1 MFCLR
6 LDEASL
12 FGAFGPGGIAQ
23 ILFTDGA
30 IFAACA
36 VGVTCFSPS
45 AQYARHAP
53 LLALLH
59 TRRTWGV
66 LEQKQA
72 AGVS

>member
-30 IFAACA
+30 IFAASA
-36 VGVTCFSPS
+36 VGGIENGVFDV
-45 AQYARHAP
+45 AAGELER
-53 LLALLH
+53 LGELGIIDLAFD
-59 TRRTWGV
+59 RRTWRH
-66 LEQKQA
+66 E
-72 AGVS
+72 